1 MQRILSFREKSLFYF
16 VQEDGSIKN
25 KNKKMLVHGG
35 TGVLKSHE
43 ENTQIGQE
51 WSEPVVVL
59 GKAK

>member
-1 MQRILSFREKSLFYF
+1 M
-16 VQEDGSIKN
+16 
-25 KNKKMLVHGG
+25 KMLVHGG

>member
-1 MQRILSFREKSLFYF
+1 MLSFREKSMFYL

-25 KNKKMLVHGG
+25 KNMEMLVHDG

-43 ENTQIGQE
+43 ENTKIGQE
-51 WSEPVVVL
+51 WSEPMVVL

>member
-1 MQRILSFREKSLFYF
+1 MFYL

-25 KNKKMLVHGG
+25 KNMEMLVHGG
-35 TGVLKSHE
+35 TAVLKSHE

-51 WSEPVVVL
+51 WSEPMVVL